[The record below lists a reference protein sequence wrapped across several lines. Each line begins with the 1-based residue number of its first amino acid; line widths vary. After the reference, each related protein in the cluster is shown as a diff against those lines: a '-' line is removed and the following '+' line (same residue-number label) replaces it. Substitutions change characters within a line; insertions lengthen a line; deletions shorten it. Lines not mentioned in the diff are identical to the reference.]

1 MQFQFAFR
9 HMETSPSLQEYTE
22 SKIRSQIERF
32 VSKAIEAHVIF
43 SVDKHQH
50 HVHCSLVGGDGFT
63 IQVDQYSEDMYAA
76 VDKMS
81 EKIEVQ
87 LRRKKERLKDHKGL
101 QRADRNLTLNGYQ
114 AYEPSEVDAED
125 IIKYEQSRKRA
136 SGR

>member
-22 SKIRSQIERF
+22 AKLRSQIERF
-32 VSKAIEAHVIF
+32 ASKAIEAHVIF

-50 HVHCSLVGGDGFT
+50 HVHCSLLGGDGFT
-63 IQVDQYSEDMYAA
+63 LQVDQYSEDMYAA

-101 QRADRNLTLNGYQ
+101 QRIDRNLTLNGNQ
-114 AYEPSEVDAED
+114 SYEPAEVDAED
-125 IIKYEQSRKRA
+125 IIKYEQSRRKA
-136 SGR
+136 VGR